1 MYGRV
6 LSTLGGALSTHPP
19 PGFGKREK
27 VQTCTIAI
35 MAVLWGVLVIPAF
48 APKDIPPVNLTLL
61 EPFVSHVNDAQDMT
75 GGLATFDG
83 FPPYLS

>member
-1 MYGRV
+1 
-6 LSTLGGALSTHPP
+6 
-19 PGFGKREK
+19 
-27 VQTCTIAI
+27 